1 MPAPR
6 PRLAVT
12 MGDPRGIGPEIVARA
27 AAAGHLRGA
36 VVFGDA
42 DLLRETA
49 RRLRLPSASAD
60 VFHVPAA
67 KADGGVAFVAAAH
80 EAAMAGGADAL
91 VTGPI
96 RKLKPFRRGGAAPGH
111 TELLSLWAKVRPA
124 ATMLMV
130 GPRLKVALVTNHL
143 PLASVP
149 RAITREA
156 VRVAIDRTHDALA
169 RNFGVRRP
177 RLVVLG
183 VNPHAGEGGK
193 LGTEEARVIAPAVAA
208 ARRRGIAVE
217 GPLPA
222 DSAVHHA
229 VSAPGRRPRWDAVVA
244 MYHDQGL
251 IPAKMDGFGDAVNV
265 SLGLPYVR
273 TSVDHGTAY
282 DIAGKGI
289 ADPASLIA
297 ALRMARRLVMRR

>member
-1 MPAPR
+1 
-6 PRLAVT
+6 
-12 MGDPRGIGPEIVARA
+12 MGDPRGIGPEILAKA
-27 AAAGHLRGA
+27 AAKGHLRGA

-49 RRLRLPSASAD
+49 RRLRLPPATVD

-67 KADGGVAFVAAAH
+67 DAEGGVAFVAAAH
-80 EAAMAGGADAL
+80 EAAIAGGVNGI

-96 RKLKPFRRGGAAPGH
+96 HKLKPFRRGGPAPGH
-111 TELLSLWAKVRPA
+111 TELLSVWSDVHPT

-130 GPRLKVALVTNHL
+130 SPRLKVALVTNHL
-143 PLASVP
+143 PLAAVP

-156 VRVAIDRTHDALA
+156 VRTAIDRTHDALA
-169 RNFGVRRP
+169 MSFGIRRP
-177 RLVVLG
+177 RLLVLG
-183 VNPHAGEGGK
+183 LNPHAGESGK
-193 LGTEEARVIAPAVAA
+193 LGTEEARAIAPAVAA
-208 ARRRGIAVE
+208 AKRRGIDVE

-222 DSAVHHA
+222 DSALFHA
-229 VSAPGRRPRWDAVVA
+229 RSARGGRPRWDAVVA

-251 IPAKMDGFGDAVNV
+251 IPAKLDGFGDAVNV

-282 DIAGKGI
+282 DIAGKGV

-297 ALRMARRLVMRR
+297 ALRVARRLVMRR